1 MNNNPTSALIFF
13 SIFPFLGLGGSSIRQ
28 TSKPPQLAGQ
38 QIRAGRTASIIVDVS
53 LSSQT

>member
-1 MNNNPTSALIFF
+1 MNNNPTSAVIFF

-38 QIRAGRTASIIVDVS
+38 EIRAGRTASIIVDVS